1 MTFAPA
7 ARDYCGGTKFP
18 VMPKLK
24 LEQLKPGMVVAVA
37 VKNMDDMLLAPAG
50 CELTERH
57 ISILETWGITEVD
70 VEASEET
77 QAPVDPL
84 SKLSPARLARLRQ
97 ELREV
102 FWEFDEAN
110 PIQVEIFDLMLRR
123 KAKHS

>member
-1 MTFAPA
+1 
-7 ARDYCGGTKFP
+7 
-18 VMPKLK
+18 MPKLK

-37 VKNMDDMLLAPAG
+37 VKNMDDMLLAPSG

-57 ISILETWGITEVD
+57 ISILETWGITEVE

-84 SKLSPARLARLRQ
+84 SKLSPERLARLQR

>member
-1 MTFAPA
+1 
-7 ARDYCGGTKFP
+7 
-18 VMPKLK
+18 MPKLK

-37 VKNMDDMLLAPAG
+37 VKNMDEMLLAPAG

-57 ISILETWGITEVD
+57 ISILETWGITEVA

-97 ELREV
+97 ELRDI

-110 PIQVEIFDLMLRR
+110 PIQAEIFNLMLRR
-123 KAKHS
+123 KAKHP